1 VSIQIN
7 LQMREYI
14 FIAHDRG

>member
-1 VSIQIN
+1 
-7 LQMREYI
+7 MREYI